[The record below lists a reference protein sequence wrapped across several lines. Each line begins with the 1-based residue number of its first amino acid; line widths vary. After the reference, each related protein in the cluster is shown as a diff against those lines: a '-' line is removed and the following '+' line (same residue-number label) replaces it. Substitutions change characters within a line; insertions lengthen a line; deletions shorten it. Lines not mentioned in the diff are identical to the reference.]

1 MLTPRKLRFAKEYVL
16 DHNGAAA
23 AVRAGYA
30 PNTAKVSAS
39 RLMREPEVQAAVRDN
54 ERAVE
59 VKIGMSRDKVI
70 QGLLDAIAIA
80 EVEANPHALIAGW
93 REIAKMLGYYTPERQ
108 VMDVTLDTARV
119 IRRFEQ
125 MSDAELLLHLG

>member
-1 MLTPRKLRFAKEYVL
+1 MLTPRKVRFAKEYVL

-23 AVRAGYA
+23 AVRAGYSA
-30 PNTAKVSAS
+30 NTAKESAS
-39 RLMREPEVQAAVRDN
+39 RLMREPEVQAAVREN

-59 VKIGMSRDKVI
+59 AEIAMSRNKVV

-80 EVEANPHALIAGW
+80 ELEANPHALIAAW

-108 VMDVTLDTARV
+108 VVDVTLDSARV

-125 MSDAELLLHLG
+125 MSDEELVQLVR